1 MPHRSVETATYAG
14 EMAKVEIAFP
24 DDILRQIDEAAD
36 RAGESRDAFMR
47 RSIDEEVVRNQAR
60 LRKELRDLWD
70 SHTVDLGGKTA
81 AELVR
86 ESRDSR

>member
-1 MPHRSVETATYAG
+1 
-14 EMAKVEIAFP
+14 MAKVELAFP
-24 DDILRQIDEAAD
+24 DDVLRQIDEAAA
-36 RAGESRDAFMR
+36 RAEENRDAFLR
-47 RSIDEEVVRNQAR
+47 RSIEEEVARNQAR

>member
-1 MPHRSVETATYAG
+1 MPHRSAETATYAG
-14 EMAKVEIAFP
+14 EMAKVEIEFP
-24 DDILRQIDEAAD
+24 DDILRQIDEAAARTD
-36 RAGESRDAFMR
+36 ESRDAFLR
-47 RSIDEEVVRNQAR
+47 RSIEEEVVRNQAR
-60 LRKELRDLWD
+60 LRKELQDLWD

>member
-1 MPHRSVETATYAG
+1 MPHRSAETATYAG
-14 EMAKVEIAFP
+14 EMAKVEIEFP

-36 RAGESRDAFMR
+36 RAEESRDAFLR
-47 RSIDEEVVRNQAR
+47 RSIEEEVVRNQAR
-60 LRKELRDLWD
+60 LRKELQDLWG

>member
-1 MPHRSVETATYAG
+1 MPHRSAETATYPG

-24 DDILRQIDEAAD
+24 EDILRQIDEAAD
-36 RAGESRDAFMR
+36 RAEESRDAFLR
-47 RSIDEEVVRNQAR
+47 RSIEEEVVRNQAR
-60 LRKELRDLWD
+60 LRKELQDLWD